1 MSTIVQQDLDMSA
14 LGVLKDPDY
23 EKAQELAIEG
33 STDAYPL
40 FLKSASAGNPAA
52 AYMVS
57 QYLDM
62 GVASGNEMDSVLW
75 ALYSYLGYSTDA
87 REWMESHF
95 KADNKFSAKK
105 FVEYCLGLA
114 DQKNGAAAFIAGM
127 AYYTGQGV
135 DFDAEKAY
143 ALFSRSEEYGN
154 LDGACEKALCMIRG
168 AGRTQALEEG
178 LALLISTAN
187 KGNIRAALKYAKML
201 ETGAFVSKNPT
212 KALAIY
218 QHLAQ
223 KKIPVATYEAGRCFL
238 DGIGT
243 PKDTSAAYSWFT
255 VAQALGCVEGDF
267 GMARCML
274 AGIIEDSTKKGVEL
288 MTAAA
293 DKGCTDAMYMLAQL
307 YGKDGRIVKKN
318 TSLSVEYFR
327 KAADLGKPVAEI
339 RMSEM
344 LESGEGIQKNH
355 PLAVQYAIRAAS
367 HGNIEGC
374 YIAGSALLSG
384 NGVAKDEARGF
395 SLCKMA
401 SDQNYMKA
409 AYVVANCYMR
419 GKGTAKDG
427 KTGFEMHKTLAEH
440 GFIKSIVVVA
450 EGYYHG
456 DYVEQDFN
464 TAFKLFKEGA
474 EKDNVFCQY
483 YLGDCYDNGRG
494 TKKNSEEAVKW
505 YSKAARQ
512 GHTLSKKI
520 LEERKVDQILTDE
533 SPFATFEKSAR
544 AGNAQSMYILGRYYE
559 DGIGIE
565 KDLKKA
571 KEWYAKAK
579 KRGNQAARRALEAL
593 EKKE

>member
-1 MSTIVQQDLDMSA
+1 MSMIVEQDLDMSA
-14 LGVLKDPDY
+14 LGVLNDPDY
-23 EKAQELAIEG
+23 GKAQELAIEG
-33 STDAYPL
+33 NTDAYPL
-40 FLKSASAGNPAA
+40 FLKSAAAGNPAA
-52 AYMVS
+52 AYMVC

-62 GVASGNEMDSVLW
+62 GVTSDDEMASTLW
-75 ALYSYLGYSTDA
+75 ALCSYLGYSTDA
-87 REWMESHF
+87 KDWLESHF
-95 KADNKFSAKK
+95 KADDGFSAEK
-105 FVEYCLGLA
+105 FVKYCLGLA
-114 DQKNGAAAFIAGM
+114 DQKNGAAAFVAGM
-127 AYYTGQGV
+127 AYYVGQGV
-135 DFDAEKAY
+135 GFDADKAY
-143 ALFSRSEEYGN
+143 EFFSRSEEYGN

-168 AGRTQALEEG
+168 SGTPQDLEGG

-201 ETGAFVSKNPT
+201 ETGAFVAKNPT

-223 KKIPVATYEAGRCFL
+223 KKVPVATYETGRCFL

-243 PKDTSAAYSWFT
+243 TKDPSSAFSWFT
-255 VAQALGCVEGDF
+255 VSQALGCVEGDF

-318 TSLSVEYFR
+318 LQKSIEYFR

-344 LESGEGIQKNH
+344 LESGEGVQKNH
-355 PLAVQYAIRAAS
+355 PLSIKYAIRAAC

-384 NGVAKDEARGF
+384 NGIAKDETRGF
-395 SLCKMA
+395 ALCKIA

-409 AYVVANCYMR
+409 SYIVANCYMR
-419 GKGTAKDG
+419 GKGVAKDG
-427 KTGFEMHKTLAEH
+427 KLGFDMHKTLAEH
-440 GFIKSIVVVA
+440 GFVKSLLVVA

-464 TAFKLFKEGA
+464 TAFKMFKEGA
-474 EKDNVFCQY
+474 DKDNVFCQY

-494 TKKNSEEAVKW
+494 TKKNADEAVKW
-505 YSKAARQ
+505 YSKAAHQ
-512 GHTLSKKI
+512 GHIVSKKI

-544 AGNAQSMYILGRYYE
+544 SGNAQSMYILGRYYE